1 MFWVIWLATSVCKKF
16 KFLWFFD
23 PVPRLL
29 LQCGSGST
37 SLVQTRFLN
46 VTPPM
51 MNQLTLAFL
60 FLAQDFALCST
71 FKEIDSQNATVRGQM
86 DAMRSLLEELGK
98 AFHEFNR
105 GLLNSD
111 ADPYDLLYGS
121 RIRKFSIRIR
131 IQDPHP
137 REKKFNLFIFSTV
150 QFFQEKKSNLYLT

>member
-29 LQCGSGST
+29 LQCGPGST

-86 DAMRSLLEELGK
+86 DAMRSQLEELGK
-98 AFHEFNR
+98 AFHLKNPAVFLR
-105 GLLNSD
+105 KIQSFGSAWKVAYPGCSWGL
-111 ADPYDLLYGS
+111 
-121 RIRKFSIRIR
+121 RKVKSCL
-131 IQDPHP
+131 
-137 REKKFNLFIFSTV
+137 KSTCRYQYHINMYMYYYWAV
-150 QFFQEKKSNLYLT
+150 IST